1 MTATLGIDIGTS
13 GVKAVIAEGVEAP
26 LAEADAPIA
35 VSSPHPGWSEQ
46 DPHLWCEAVA
56 RCLDRLAADRPDLM
70 ARVRG
75 IGLSGQMLGA
85 VLVGRD
91 DRPLRPAILWND
103 QRATAQ
109 CAELLARVPDIG
121 LRTNGTPDPGLTAPK
136 LLWLAANEPA
146 VVDAADC
153 LLLPKDYVR
162 LWLTGER
169 ASEPSDA
176 TGTMLMDNASAAWDE
191 GLCTA
196 AGWSA
201 DRLPPIVESWA
212 AAGRLRPDLGDRWC
226 LPRGI
231 EIAAGAGDNMAASL
245 GVGVV
250 EPKDALVT
258 IGTSGVVCAADDRF
272 RPAPQHAIL
281 TGRHAAP
288 GRFLSMAV
296 VLSATASFAWA
307 AGLLGASV
315 PRLAEEVDAFARKGR
330 IAEAPLAL
338 PALTGVRTPH
348 NRPDVGAHFA
358 GVTGRTDRAALGYA
372 ILEGVAFQ
380 LRECVDAQ
388 RDVGLSPET
397 FAVVGGGARNELWL
411 GLIATLL
418 GAPLTHSAAAPLAA
432 PLGAVRLGRIAA
444 RIDTA
449 DALAAKPA
457 VTRRVEPDA
466 ARAGLLEERFGRY
479 RAMLSALGITA
490 ARDAAPPRATK
501 ARSV

>member
-46 DPHLWCEAVA
+46 DPDLWCRAVTE
-56 RCLDRLAADRPDLM
+56 CLDRLAADRAELM
-70 ARVRG
+70 ARVAA

-85 VLVGRD
+85 VLIGRD

-103 QRATAQ
+103 QRATAE

-121 LRTNGTPDPGLTAPK
+121 MRTNGTPDPGLTAPK
-136 LLWLAANEPA
+136 LLWLARHEPA
-146 VVDAADC
+146 AVEAADC

-176 TGTMLMDNASAAWDE
+176 TGTMLMDTATAAWDAA
-191 GLCTA
+191 LCAA
-196 AGWSA
+196 AGWSV
-201 DRLPPIVESWA
+201 DRLPPVVPSWA
-212 AAGRLRPDLGDRWC
+212 AAGRLRAGLAERWS
-226 LPRGI
+226 LPPGI
-231 EIAAGAGDNMAASL
+231 PVAAGAGDNMAASL
-245 GVGVV
+245 GVGVAA
-250 EPKDALVT
+250 PGDALIT
-258 IGTSGVVCAADDRF
+258 LGTSGVVCAADTRF
-272 RPAPQHAIL
+272 RPAPHHAIL

-288 GRFLSMAV
+288 ESFLSMAV

-307 AGLLGASV
+307 AGLVGSTV
-315 PRLAEEVDAFARKGR
+315 PALAVEVDAFAAEGR
-330 IAEAPLAL
+330 IAQAPIAL

-372 ILEGVAFQ
+372 VLEGVAFQ

-388 RDVGLSPET
+388 RDVGLAPDT
-397 FAVVGGGARNELWL
+397 FAAVGGGARNALWL
-411 GLIATLL
+411 SLIATLL
-418 GAPLTHSAAAPLAA
+418 GAPLTRSAAAPLAA
-432 PLGAVRLGRIAA
+432 PLGAVRLARIAA
-444 RIDTA
+444 GIDTP
-449 DALAAKPA
+449 DALHNKPA
-457 VTRRVEPDA
+457 VTERVVPDA
-466 ARAGLLEERFGRY
+466 GRAGLLEDRFGRY
-479 RAMLSALGITA
+479 RAMLDGLGI
-490 ARDAAPPRATK
+490 ARAG
-501 ARSV
+501 